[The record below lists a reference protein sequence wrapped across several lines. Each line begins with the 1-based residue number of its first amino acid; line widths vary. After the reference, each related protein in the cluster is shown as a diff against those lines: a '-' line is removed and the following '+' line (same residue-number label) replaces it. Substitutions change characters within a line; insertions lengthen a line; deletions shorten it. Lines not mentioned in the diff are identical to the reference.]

1 MNAQEILIPLMVF
14 SCIFGV
20 VYLFVTSRHRE
31 RMALI
36 EKGADA
42 SIFHSGTAPGKTSRF
57 MVLNIALTCMGV
69 GLGIVAAIAM
79 YNTTGNDAVY
89 PACIFFMAGAGL
101 FASYLLNAR
110 MDKK

>member
-1 MNAQEILIPLMVF
+1 MRAEEILIPLMVF

-42 SIFHSGTAPGKTSRF
+42 SIFHTGNAPGKIRRF
-57 MVLNIALTCMGV
+57 IVLNIALTAMGV
-69 GLGIVAAIAM
+69 GLGIGAGLAM
-79 YNTTGNDAVY
+79 YESTGNEAVY

-101 FASYLLNAR
+101 LASYMLNAR
-110 MDKK
+110 LDKK

>member
-1 MNAQEILIPLMVF
+1 MNAEEILIPLMVF

-42 SIFHSGTAPGKTSRF
+42 SIFHSGGAPGKIRRF
-57 MVLNIALTCMGV
+57 IVLNIALTCMGI
-69 GLGIVAAIAM
+69 GLGIAAAIILFNA
-79 YNTTGNDAVY
+79 TGQEAVY

-101 FASYLLNAR
+101 FASYMLNAR
-110 MDKK
+110 MSKE

>member
-1 MNAQEILIPLMVF
+1 MNAEEILIPLMVF

-42 SIFHSGTAPGKTSRF
+42 SIFHSGSAPGKSRKF
-57 MVLNIALTCMGV
+57 IVLNIALTSMGI
-69 GLGIVAAIAM
+69 GLGIASAIGLYKA
-79 YNTTGNDAVY
+79 TGEDAVY

-101 FASYLLNAR
+101 FASYMLNSRADR
-110 MDKK
+110 K